1 MLDGK
6 RFDGRSS
13 SGSSVLLGESIHYV
27 LSLIGSMQHFDQS
40 VDVFIVD
47 VSGTELCIVV
57 ADYAWSL
64 EELKITIA
72 EASNIPFGELCPM

>member
-1 MLDGK
+1 
-6 RFDGRSS
+6 
-13 SGSSVLLGESIHYV
+13 
-27 LSLIGSMQHFDQS
+27 MQHFDQS

-47 VSGTELCIVV
+47 VSGTELCSVV